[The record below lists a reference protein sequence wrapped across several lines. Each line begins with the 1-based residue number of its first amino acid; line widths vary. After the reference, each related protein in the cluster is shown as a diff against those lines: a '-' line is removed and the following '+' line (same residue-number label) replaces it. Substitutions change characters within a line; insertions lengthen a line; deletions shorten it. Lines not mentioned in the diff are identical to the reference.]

1 MIKITSKDFD
11 VTAPIR
17 ERIESRLEKLS
28 RHDIQLINPHVIIEQ
43 EKQGFKIEASVGIPS
58 NQLFAQATDKDLYA
72 AINAMGQKLE
82 KQLNRL
88 NHKPEGARR
97 AVPVIDNDVV
107 VGDDLEDEYE
117 ETFDKEYI
125 A

>member
-1 MIKITSKDFD
+1 MMKITSKDFE

-17 ERIESRLEKLS
+17 ERIESRLEKLG
-28 RHDIQLINPHVIIEQ
+28 RHDIQLINPHVIITQ

-58 NQLFAQATDKDLYA
+58 NTLFAQATDKDLYA

-88 NHKPEGARR
+88 NHKPEAARR
-97 AVPVIDNDVV
+97 AVPAIEQEAVSEEIDSEY
-107 VGDDLEDEYE
+107 DD
-117 ETFDKEYI
+117 TFEKEYV

>member
-1 MIKITSKDFD
+1 MIKITSKDFE

-17 ERIESRLEKLS
+17 QRIESRLEKLS
-28 RHDIQLINPHVIIEQ
+28 RHDIQLINPHVIITQ

-58 NQLFAQATDKDLYA
+58 NTLFAQATDNDLYA

-82 KQLNRL
+82 KQLNRI

-97 AVPVIDNDVV
+97 AVPAIENEATSEDFDNEYDES
-107 VGDDLEDEYE
+107 LE
-117 ETFDKEYI
+117 KEYI